1 MNKLKKVKIIQLSL
15 LLTGLVIIY
24 FTYYHNNSNK
34 KLDGISE
41 QVRKEVIQKS
51 PSTNE
56 ASNIFYNIKYTGI
69 DLSGNRY
76 ILTSEEAVMKKG
88 NNYSLDLKGV
98 NYTFYFKDDTILKVT
113 SKSGLYNSQNLD
125 MKFKDEVLMSYN
137 GNILQAEKAEY
148 SNSGNY
154 LKIQNNIKIESNFG
168 NMSADEFFFDLNS
181 KKLKINS
188 YNDNNIKAK
197 IKIDEK
203 RF

>member
-1 MNKLKKVKIIQLSL
+1 
-15 LLTGLVIIY
+15 
-24 FTYYHNNSNK
+24 
-34 KLDGISE
+34 
-41 QVRKEVIQKS
+41 VREEVIQKS
-51 PSTNE
+51 TSTNE